1 MKGYAKRVSAL
12 LAVIILSA
20 CVAIPEDA
28 PPTKTKDDMSDL
40 ASALAKSYPISNV
53 DEFHNRVAMLEECVL
68 RLQLTSKSIFTP
80 EELDS
85 LTIFLAGAIHTM
97 ALVNRI
103 TDLEHGR
110 IEKLYDPDTDIE
122 EERIFQQL
130 DWAIKSCEEVD

>member
-28 PPTKTKDDMSDL
+28 PPTKMKDDMSDL

>member
-28 PPTKTKDDMSDL
+28 PPTKMKDDMSDL

-68 RLQLTSKSIFTP
+68 RLQLTSRSIFTP